1 MNTDDLPQLSNILG
15 AVYRGATDPDA
26 WAEALPQIATWLGA
40 PMALLFTPLTP
51 PPQGGFVVPHRIS
64 QATLDTWAQSTHATD
79 LWSHRAM
86 ERDLMRDDSIIVDSE
101 LATEAELRA
110 SAWYVDFL
118 HPRSIAR
125 LMTGIVF
132 GTDNTSRL
140 CTALSLF
147 RTWSDPAFDAHAKD
161 RFRLLMPHLSRALG
175 LMMTFR
181 GKELR
186 LACTHAALN
195 RLNVGVVLLA
205 ADESIRF
212 ANEAAESIFSQVDG
226 LSARNAMGSDRLR
239 LNIWD
244 AKARDCMRRSLRAA
258 LDRHLVV
265 EHFEQGI
272 LLPRPSGQAPYVVRV
287 SACTDAWAAADQLGA
302 PCAVLL
308 ITDPGSRAR
317 INPAVLQQLYGLTPA
332 ETRVAMALLED
343 EPRDSLALTLQLR
356 PSTLNT
362 HIAKL
367 HGKLGVNS
375 RAGLVKALLRHAE
388 LSTPFIAEPDR

>member
-1 MNTDDLPQLSNILG
+1 MTSDDLSQLSGILDG
-15 AVYRGATDPDA
+15 VYRGATEPDA

-181 GKELR
+181 GTALR
-186 LACTHAALN
+186 QACTHAALN
-195 RLNVGVVLLA
+195 RLSVGVVLVT
-205 ADESIRF
+205 ADESIGF
-212 ANEAAESIFSQVDG
+212 ANAAAERIFRQADG
-226 LSARNAMGSDRLR
+226 LSARSGMGSGRLQ
-239 LNIWD
+239 LHMWD
-244 AKARDCMRRSLRAA
+244 ATARDRIRRSLRAA

-265 EHFEQGI
+265 EHFEQSI
-272 LLPRPSGQAPYVVRV
+272 RLPRPSGRSPYVARV
-287 SACTDAWAAADQLGA
+287 SACTDAWGVAEQVGA
-302 PCAVLL
+302 PCAVLVV
-308 ITDPGSRAR
+308 TDPGAGIR
-317 INPAVLQQLYGLTPA
+317 IDPATLQRLHGLTPA
-332 ETRVAMALLED
+332 ESAVAVALLED
-343 EPRDSLALTLQLR
+343 DSLESLAVTLQVR
-356 PSTLNT
+356 PSTVKT
-362 HIAKL
+362 HVARL
-367 HGKLGVNS
+367 HEKFGVNS
-375 RAGLVKALLRHAE
+375 RAGLVAALLRHAE
-388 LSTPFIAEPDR
+388 P